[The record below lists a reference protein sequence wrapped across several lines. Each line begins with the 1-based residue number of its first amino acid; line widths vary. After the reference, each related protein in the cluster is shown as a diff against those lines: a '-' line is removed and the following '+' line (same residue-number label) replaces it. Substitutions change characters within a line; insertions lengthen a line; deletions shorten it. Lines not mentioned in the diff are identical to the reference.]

1 MPTNYA
7 EVSAGVTA
15 ALAEYVHA
23 LDDGRTDDVVA
34 TFREDGV
41 MDIEG
46 MGTFRGTDELRSA
59 YAGWVPRVPQR
70 HMVLN
75 THVTDLG
82 DGRARS
88 VSDVVLLIK
97 GADGWGVTMVGRY
110 DDELVEDGG
119 TWRFMRRSAAFVN

>member
-15 ALAEYVHA
+15 VLAEYVHA

-46 MGTFRGTDELRSA
+46 MGTFSGIDELRSA

-75 THVTDLG
+75 THVKDLG

-110 DDELVEDGG
+110 DDELVEVEGA
-119 TWRFMRRSAAFVN
+119 WRFVRRSADFVN

>member
-1 MPTNYA
+1 MTRTFA
-7 EVSAGVTA
+7 DVSAGVTA

-41 MDIEG
+41 MEIEG
-46 MGTFRGTDELRSA
+46 MGTFSGLEELRSA

-75 THVTDLG
+75 THVRDLG
-82 DGRARS
+82 EGRARS
-88 VSDVVLLIK
+88 VSDVVLLVK
-97 GADGWGVTMVGRY
+97 GADGWAVTMVGRY
-110 DDELVEDGG
+110 DDELVDEDG
-119 TWRFMRRSAAFVN
+119 TWRFVRRSAAFVN

>member
-1 MPTNYA
+1 MTGNFA
-7 EVSAGVTA
+7 DVSAGVTA
-15 ALAEYVHA
+15 VLAEYVHA

-41 MDIEG
+41 MEIEG
-46 MGTFRGTDELRSA
+46 MGTFSGTDELSSA
-59 YAGWVPRVPQR
+59 YAGWVPRGPQR

-75 THVTDLG
+75 AHVTDLG

-88 VSDVVLLIK
+88 VSDVVLLVR

-110 DDELVEDGG
+110 DDELVEEGG
-119 TWRFMRRSAAFVN
+119 TWRFLRRSATFVN

>member
-1 MPTNYA
+1 MTGTFA

-15 ALAEYVHA
+15 LLAEYVHA

-41 MDIEG
+41 MEIEG
-46 MGTFRGTDELRSA
+46 MGTFSGTDELSRA

-88 VSDVVLLIK
+88 VSDVVLLVR

-110 DDELVEDGG
+110 DDELVEEGG
-119 TWRFMRRSAAFVN
+119 TWRFVRRSAAFVN

>member
-1 MPTNYA
+1 MTGNFA
-7 EVSAGVTA
+7 DVSAGVTA
-15 ALAEYVHA
+15 VLAEYVHA

-41 MDIEG
+41 MEIEG
-46 MGTFRGTDELRSA
+46 MGTFSGTDELSSA

-75 THVTDLG
+75 AHVTDLG

-88 VSDVVLLIK
+88 VSDVVLLVR

-110 DDELVEDGG
+110 DDELVEEGG
-119 TWRFMRRSAAFVN
+119 TWRFLRRSATFVN